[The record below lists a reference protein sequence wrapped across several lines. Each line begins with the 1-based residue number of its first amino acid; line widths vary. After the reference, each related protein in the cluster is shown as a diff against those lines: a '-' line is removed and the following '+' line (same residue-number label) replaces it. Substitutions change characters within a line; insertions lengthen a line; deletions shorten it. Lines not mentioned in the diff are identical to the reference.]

1 MNRGRWVILVIF
13 GLAGAVGVLS
23 VGLHYWISRRA
34 IAWWGHDAAALI
46 QNAPQV
52 AALQLQPHFGPAHGG
67 PTDTA
72 ETVTIGGVGYDVVRR
87 KDLAGQ
93 DGLDHLRNSLLE
105 DMNFAWNAPPPA
117 APSQWRFALEFRDGA
132 KRLVIV
138 LDPTGRRLARA
149 ETGASLAIAPIAT
162 GWEDF
167 FAEQF
172 GTAHAAGVR

>member
-1 MNRGRWVILVIF
+1 MNRGRWAILVIF

-34 IAWWGHDAAALI
+34 IAWWGHDAAAVIL
-46 QNAPQV
+46 NAPQV
-52 AALQLQPHFGPAHGG
+52 AALQLESPVGAAHGG
-67 PTDTA
+67 PTDIA
-72 ETVTIGGVGYDVVRR
+72 ETVTIGGVHYDVARR

-93 DGLDHLRNSLLE
+93 EGLDHLRNSLLE

-117 APSQWRFALEFRDGA
+117 APSQWRFALEFRDGP
-132 KRLVIV
+132 LPLIVIF
-138 LDPTGRRLARA
+138 DPTGRRLARA
-149 ETGASLAIAPIAT
+149 DTGASLAIAPIAT

-172 GTAHAAGVR
+172 GTPQAAGVR